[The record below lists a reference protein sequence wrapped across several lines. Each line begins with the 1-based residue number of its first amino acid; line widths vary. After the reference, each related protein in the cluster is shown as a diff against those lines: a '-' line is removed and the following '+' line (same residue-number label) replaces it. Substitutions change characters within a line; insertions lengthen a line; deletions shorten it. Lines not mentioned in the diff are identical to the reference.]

1 VVCWRVY
8 RALMGRPGY
17 LFACP
22 WRHPRIAAI
31 LIVLVALC
39 GATIFSEPAA
49 AAPDF
54 TWAGGAAL
62 GSPEWSHAS
71 NWTGGSGPS
80 GTVGTVTFPAL
91 PRVACTASPPT
102 ETCYQSHND
111 VAGITA
117 NRLAIESGYA
127 IDGNAVTIG
136 ADGVAVT
143 NVRSVAQASS
153 LDLPVTLGTSQSWSI
168 DGGSGGYAELDL
180 GGVLSG
186 TASSLEVGLQ
196 NYALLDLRA
205 DDEVGPVTI
214 TGADPTNNGGG
225 ASANGFVTLG
235 SDSSAGALN
244 SSDHNPVTLSDVA
257 LRGSGSLGPLTTA
270 GDTIQIGAS
279 YPAPPGTVA
288 VNGDA
293 SLDAATIA
301 AFRIDPSGSSRLTAT
316 GNVDLGGAR
325 LRAAVGAPACLA
337 SGQTFTIV
345 SAAAVTGMF
354 AGVPDG
360 ATVHIDPPV
369 LDCTPAALRIH
380 YTSSTVTGTVV
391 TPPYLPGSAPP
402 PGIGGT
408 ATQGQTLTETHGGW
422 ANDPTNY
429 GYQWEDCDVNGNAC
443 QPIPGANSQSYLLAA
458 SDVGHTIVV
467 QETAASAAGSGDPA
481 SSAPTGTVRSSP
493 SGSTPTTV
501 PPPSVMP
508 AQVPVSLSRPAIFGP
523 AMVGRRLSSTD
534 GTWAGTAPVS
544 YRRQWQRC
552 RQRCADIVG
561 ATGATYTPRTGDLA
575 DRLRVLVSATNA
587 AGTGTAVS
595 SELGPTYLGPNAM
608 KRALRLVV
616 VGSRQAANSLM
627 KSGTYPKRI
636 KAPGAGRLT
645 ISWYLASTRGHP
657 PQTRR
662 TVATGA
668 IRLRGASAATIRI
681 KLTAA
686 GKKALKHRTR
696 VTLTG
701 VASFT
706 PTGQAKI
713 VASET
718 FTLRLST
725 RHKH

>member
-1 VVCWRVY
+1 MPC
-8 RALMGRPGY
+8 MGRPGSV
-17 LFACP
+17 LACS
-22 WRHPRIAAI
+22 WRHPGLAGI
-31 LIVLVALC
+31 LIVVVALC
-39 GATIFSEPAA
+39 GVTIFSAPAA

-54 TWAGGAAL
+54 TWTGGAAP
-62 GSPEWSHAS
+62 GSTEWSHAS

-102 ETCYQSHND
+102 ESCYQSQND
-111 VAGITA
+111 VAGVTA

-127 IDGNAVTIG
+127 IDGNAVAIG
-136 ADGVAVT
+136 AGGVGVT
-143 NVRSVAQASS
+143 NARSVAQAS
-153 LDLPVTLGTSQSWSI
+153 LLNLPVTLGTSQTWSI
-168 DGGSGGYAELDL
+168 DGGSGGYAELDV

-186 TASSLEVGLQ
+186 TTSSLDVGLQ
-196 NYALLDLRA
+196 NYALFDLRA

-235 SDSSAGALN
+235 SGSGAGALN
-244 SSDHNPVTLSDVA
+244 ASDHNLVTVTDVA

-270 GDTIQIGAS
+270 GDAIQIGAS

-288 VNGDA
+288 VNGDV
-293 SLDAATIA
+293 SLDPATIV

-316 GNVDLGGAR
+316 GNVDLGGVQ
-325 LRAAVGAPACLA
+325 LRAAVGAPQCLA

-345 SAAAVTGMF
+345 SATAVTGTF

-369 LDCTPAALRIH
+369 LDCNPTALRIH
-380 YTSSTVTGTVV
+380 YTSNTVTGTVV
-391 TPPYLPGSAPP
+391 TAPFQPGSAPP

-422 ANDPTNY
+422 ANEPTDY

-443 QPIPGANSQSYLLAA
+443 QPIPGANAQSYLLAA

-467 QETAASAAGSGDPA
+467 QETAANAAGTGDPA
-481 SSAPTGTVRSSP
+481 SSAPTTAVQPSP

-501 PPPSVMP
+501 TPPSVVP
-508 AQVPVSLSRPAIFGP
+508 AQVPVSRSRPAISGP
-523 AMVGRRLSSTD
+523 ATVGRRLSSTD
-534 GTWAGTAPVS
+534 GTWAGTAPIS

-561 ATGATYTPRTGDLA
+561 ATRASYTPTAGDLA
-575 DRLRVLVSATNA
+575 NRLRVLVTATNA
-587 AGTGTAVS
+587 AGIGTAVS
-595 SELGPTYLGPNAM
+595 SELGPTHLGPNAM
-608 KRALRLVV
+608 KRALRLMVV
-616 VGSRQAANSLM
+616 PSRHAASSLM
-627 KSGTYPKRI
+627 KTGTYPKRI
-636 KAPGAGRLT
+636 KAPEAGRLT
-645 ISWYLASTRGHP
+645 ISWHLASTRGHS
-657 PQTRR
+657 PQTKR

-668 IRLRGASAATIRI
+668 IKLRGASAATIRI

-686 GKKALKHRTR
+686 GKRALKHRTR

-701 VASFT
+701 VAAFT
-706 PTGQAKI
+706 PTGQTKI
-713 VASET
+713 IARET
-718 FTLRLST
+718 FTLRLSS
-725 RHKH
+725 RYKH